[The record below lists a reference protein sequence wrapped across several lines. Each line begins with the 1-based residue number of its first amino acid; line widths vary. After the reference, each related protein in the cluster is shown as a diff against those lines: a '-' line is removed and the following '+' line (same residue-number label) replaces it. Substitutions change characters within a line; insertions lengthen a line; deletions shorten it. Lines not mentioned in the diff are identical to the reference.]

1 MKFNFKKISGFTLLL
16 LILFL
21 NFFGTADLV
30 EAADKPKTVIERS
43 ISAEARI
50 PIFQRVE
57 VLEKADIDYTFLMTN
72 YNGSREIIVESGL
85 KIEILSN
92 TDWNLRLNNRNLNT
106 QVLIRRADQNN
117 SDWQNLNSTTAKFSG
132 DRGVEKLTFDLKF
145 ILDPDSRAAVNNLE
159 LDLRHS
165 INPIYIKFK

>member
-1 MKFNFKKISGFTLLL
+1 
-16 LILFL
+16 
-21 NFFGTADLV
+21 
-30 EAADKPKTVIERS
+30 
-43 ISAEARI
+43 
-50 PIFQRVE
+50 
-57 VLEKADIDYTFLMTN
+57 
-72 YNGSREIIVESGL
+72 
-85 KIEILSN
+85 
-92 TDWNLRLNNRNLNT
+92 
-106 QVLIRRADQNN
+106 LIRRADQNN